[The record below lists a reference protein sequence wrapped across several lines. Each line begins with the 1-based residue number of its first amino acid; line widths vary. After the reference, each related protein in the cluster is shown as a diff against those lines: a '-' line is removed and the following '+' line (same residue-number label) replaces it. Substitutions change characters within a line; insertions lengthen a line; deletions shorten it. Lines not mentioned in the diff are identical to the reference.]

1 MRGFIGK
8 RKGCLVGKWK
18 RLRGRMKQGRG
29 MAWWALVVGVVL
41 MGGQGQEA
49 AQFEVG
55 GSSGWTLPS
64 IGNVNYSDWADSQT
78 FVVGDTLYFN
88 YSREY
93 HNVMVVTK
101 SDYQACEA
109 SSPISTYDDGATIVK
124 LDRSGTFYF
133 LCGIPSHC
141 TDGQKVEVK
150 VRKHALSSSTAP
162 STETS
167 QVSHIIPSPIASPS
181 PNAFPPQANIAN
193 RSPTSLSYFFS
204 STLIIAFTLLLNV
217 PLTFFI

>member
-1 MRGFIGK
+1 
-8 RKGCLVGKWK
+8 
-18 RLRGRMKQGRG
+18 
-29 MAWWALVVGVVL
+29 MAWAIEEVVVMVVMVGVKVLL
-41 MGGQGQEA
+41 MGGQGHEA

-55 GSSGWTLPS
+55 GTSGWTLPS
-64 IGNVNYSDWADSQT
+64 IGNVNYSDWAASQT
-78 FVVGDTLYFN
+78 FVVGDSLYFN

-109 SSPISTYDDGATIVK
+109 SSPISTFDDGATIFQ

-150 VRKHALSSSTAP
+150 VRKHALSSSIAP
-162 STETS
+162 STTTS
-167 QVSHIIPSPIASPS
+167 QVGDIVPSPVASSS
-181 PNAFPPQANIAN
+181 PTTFPPEANIGDSIIALVSCPIS
-193 RSPTSLSYFFS
+193 RVVL
-204 STLIIAFTLLLNV
+204 IAFTLLLNV
-217 PLTFFI
+217 PPTLFS